1 MEKISGLSPEARD
14 RLRQLVD
21 ASGGPTVV
29 AAGSGVPKST
39 LDKYL
44 GGHSEPPAGRLAS
57 VARFCKSTVE
67 WIIYGEA
74 ASPDLMQM
82 SSRPIEDY
90 PDLDA
95 LEMIPRLNVRA
106 SAGLGLRNNDVE
118 VAERVPFSSALLR
131 RLGVAPRN
139 AHIIQAGGDSMEET
153 IADGDDVLI
162 DMGDTSLKAE
172 GIYAVAVGDLAMI
185 KRVQPFAMMDSV
197 TLISDNP
204 RYPPTTIKRG
214 EQDQFRV
221 IGRAKLVM
229 RVL

>member
-1 MEKISGLSPEARD
+1 
-14 RLRQLVD
+14 
-21 ASGGPTVV
+21 
-29 AAGSGVPKST
+29 
-39 LDKYL
+39 
-44 GGHSEPPAGRLAS
+44 
-57 VARFCKSTVE
+57 
-67 WIIYGEA
+67 
-74 ASPDLMQM
+74 
-82 SSRPIEDY
+82 
-90 PDLDA
+90 
-95 LEMIPRLNVRA
+95 
-106 SAGLGLRNNDVE
+106 
-118 VAERVPFSSALLR
+118 
-131 RLGVAPRN
+131 
-139 AHIIQAGGDSMEET
+139 MEET

-162 DMGDTSLKAE
+162 DMGDTALKAE